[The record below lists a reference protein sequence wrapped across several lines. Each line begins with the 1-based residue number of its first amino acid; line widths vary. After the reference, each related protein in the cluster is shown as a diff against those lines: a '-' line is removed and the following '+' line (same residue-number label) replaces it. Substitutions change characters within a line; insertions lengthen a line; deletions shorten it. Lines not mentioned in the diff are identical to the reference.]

1 MPQEHVKNT
10 IFIGVDDANSG
21 ALLHWCVGLA
31 FFCKTTCICQNHRR
45 FGIKSAK
52 KKWIG
57 KQWSLIWKFFPA
69 HHNTPKKKKT
79 KARKV
84 HVPPCLSFGDGW
96 TNKTDSHVLSA
107 LSQYFQPLSFQDGS
121 LPAVPWKEGV
131 VFVRKLPPLLT
142 IYVLLTSHC
151 SFSPP

>member
-10 IFIGVDDANSG
+10 IFIGVDDENSG
-21 ALLHWCVGLA
+21 ALPHWCVGLA

-69 HHNTPKKKKT
+69 HHNTPKKKNLKPERCT
-79 KARKV
+79 FLRV
-84 HVPPCLSFGDGW
+84 WVLEMVEPTRQTVMYCQRWVSTF
-96 TNKTDSHVLSA
+96 SHSHFKMA
-107 LSQYFQPLSFQDGS
+107 ACQQS
-121 LPAVPWKEGV
+121 LERRGL
-131 VFVRKLPPLLT
+131 FLLESCHLFLQSMF
-142 IYVLLTSHC
+142 Y
-151 SFSPP
+151 